1 MNEEITKG
9 LFEEFETLKRQL
21 VITDYHKVVKLVA
34 IGECPEDYY
43 YVVYD
48 GKRLAWTSCL
58 TRIIQLKGKID
69 DQDYFE
75 LEKNKVQVKIG
86 LRKKWYEN
94 DNPTCQI
101 ALYKLIANEDEGD
114 RINSQKTK
122 VEGNINIEMPKLTI
136 KR

>member
-9 LFEEFETLKRQL
+9 LFEEFETLKGQL

-75 LEKNKVQVKIG
+75 LERVYELNSLANESLWNTDDLENKKSYLEYLGKLSI
-86 LRKKWYEN
+86 LPADHLLLTKLYLN
-94 DNPTCQI
+94 DN
-101 ALYKLIANEDEGD
+101 
-114 RINSQKTK
+114 
-122 VEGNINIEMPKLTI
+122 
-136 KR
+136 

>member
-9 LFEEFETLKRQL
+9 LFEEFETLKGQL

-48 GKRLAWTSCL
+48 GKHLAWTSCL

-75 LEKNKVQVKIG
+75 LERVYELNSLANESLWNTDDLENKKSYLEYLGNLSI
-86 LRKKWYEN
+86 LPADHLLLTKLYLN
-94 DNPTCQI
+94 DN
-101 ALYKLIANEDEGD
+101 
-114 RINSQKTK
+114 
-122 VEGNINIEMPKLTI
+122 
-136 KR
+136 